1 MSHFLF
7 YGFSMVESAQLGI
20 KLSAALFM
28 GTAAWD
34 WVGRSKGWASARTT
48 RWGLR
53 LGWVVLTASL
63 AALGVQAF
71 GSPGA
76 ILATIAWGA
85 SGLALF
91 LDLTFD
97 HRLPPWLVGLIA
109 GFALSGSAFLSLVG
123 GDRQPWTVLHV
134 AAAILAYCLLVAQA
148 LNAAVYLLQHR
159 ALTTRQFGGI
169 YQDLDPLVALDRVG
183 SQLLGAA
190 IWMLGLVLTVG
201 AVAWLQG
208 LQASPA
214 KLASALATWG
224 LASAVLMLRR
234 RGRLSGPAFAKASLL
249 LLIPAAAALLLAL
262 RR

>member
-1 MSHFLF
+1 
-7 YGFSMVESAQLGI
+7 MVEIAQQGM
-20 KLSAALFM
+20 KVATALFL
-28 GTAAWD
+28 GSAGLD
-34 WVGRSKGWASARTT
+34 WLGRIRGWQPSAGT

-63 AALGVQAF
+63 AALGVEAF
-71 GSPGA
+71 GSPAA

-85 SGLALF
+85 AGLALF

-97 HRLPPWLVGLIA
+97 HRLPAWLVGLIA
-109 GFALSGSAFLSLVG
+109 GAALLASSFLSLEG
-123 GDRQPWTVLHV
+123 GNRQPWTVLHV
-134 AAAILAYCLLVAQA
+134 AAAILAYCLLLAQA

-169 YQDLDPLVALDRVG
+169 YSDLDPLVALDRVG

-190 IWMLGLVLTVG
+190 TWMLGLVLTVG

-208 LQASPA
+208 LQASPL

-224 LASAVLMLRR
+224 LGSLVLLLRR
-234 RGRLSGPAFAKASLL
+234 RGRLAGASFAKVSLL
-249 LLIPAAAALLLAL
+249 LLLPAAAALWLAL

>member
-1 MSHFLF
+1 
-7 YGFSMVESAQLGI
+7 MVEAAQMGL
-20 KLSAALFM
+20 KLSAALFL
-28 GTAAWD
+28 GTACWD
-34 WVGRSKGWASARTT
+34 WMARTRGWASAAST

-53 LGWVVLTASL
+53 LGWFVLTASL

-71 GSPGA
+71 GSPAA

-85 SGLALF
+85 AGLALF

-97 HRLPPWLVGLIA
+97 HRLPPWLVGVLA
-109 GFALSGSAFLSLVG
+109 GGALLAALPLSLEG
-123 GDRQPWTVLHV
+123 GDRQPWTLLHV

-169 YQDLDPLVALDRVG
+169 YADLDPLVALDRVG

-190 IWMLGLVLTVG
+190 IWMLGLVLTIG

-208 LQASPA
+208 MQAPTL
-214 KLASALATWG
+214 KLVSAFATWG
-224 LASAVLMLRR
+224 AGSAVLMMRR

-249 LLIPAAAALLLAL
+249 LLIPAAAALFLAFA
-262 RR
+262 R

>member
-1 MSHFLF
+1 
-7 YGFSMVESAQLGI
+7 MVESAQLGF
-20 KLSAALFM
+20 KLSAALFL

-34 WVGRSKGWASARTT
+34 WATRTRGWASPKSPQ
-48 RWGLR
+48 WGLR
-53 LGWVVLTASL
+53 LGWFVLTASL

-71 GSPGA
+71 GSPAA

-85 SGLALF
+85 AGLALF

-97 HRLPPWLVGLIA
+97 HRLPSWLVGLIA
-109 GFALSGSAFLSLVG
+109 GGALLGAAFLSLEG
-123 GDRQPWTVLHV
+123 GDRQPWTVLHI

-148 LNAAVYLLQHR
+148 LNAGVYLLQHR

-169 YQDLDPLVALDRVG
+169 YSDLDPLVALDRVG

-214 KLASALATWG
+214 KLASAFATWG
-224 LASAVLMLRR
+224 LGSAVLMLRR
-234 RGRLSGPAFAKASLL
+234 RGRLSGAAFAKASLL
-249 LLIPAAAALLLAL
+249 LLLPAAAALFLAL

>member
-1 MSHFLF
+1 
-7 YGFSMVESAQLGI
+7 MVESAQIGF
-20 KLSAALFM
+20 KLSAALFL
-28 GTAAWD
+28 GTACWD
-34 WVGRSKGWASARTT
+34 WLART
-48 RWGLR
+48 RGSKSHRAQGWGLR
-53 LGWVVLTASL
+53 LGWFVLTASL

-71 GSPGA
+71 GSPSA

-85 SGLALF
+85 AGLALF

-97 HRLPPWLVGLIA
+97 HRLPPWLVGMISGIA
-109 GFALSGSAFLSLVG
+109 LLGSAFLSLEG
-123 GDRQPWTVLHV
+123 GDRHPWTVLHV

-169 YQDLDPLVALDRVG
+169 YADLDPLVALERVG
-183 SQLLGAA
+183 SQLLGAS

-208 LQASPA
+208 LQASPL
-214 KLASALATWG
+214 KLLSAFATWG
-224 LASAVLMLRR
+224 LGSAVLMLRR

-249 LLIPAAAALLLAL
+249 LLVPAAAALFLAL
-262 RR
+262 NR

>member
-1 MSHFLF
+1 
-7 YGFSMVESAQLGI
+7 MVESAQMGF
-20 KLSAALFM
+20 KLSAALFL
-28 GTAAWD
+28 GTAVWD
-34 WVGRSKGWASARTT
+34 WVVRTRGGT
-48 RWGLR
+48 SVKSTLWGLR
-53 LGWVVLTASL
+53 LGWFVLTASL

-85 SGLALF
+85 AGLALF

-97 HRLPPWLVGLIA
+97 HRIPSWLVGLIA
-109 GFALSGSAFLSLVG
+109 GIALLGSAFLSLEG

-169 YQDLDPLVALDRVG
+169 YHDLDPLVALDRVG
-183 SQLLGAA
+183 SQLLGAS

-214 KLASALATWG
+214 KLASAFATWG
-224 LASAVLMLRR
+224 LGSAVLMMRR

>member
-1 MSHFLF
+1 
-7 YGFSMVESAQLGI
+7 MVESAQLGF
-20 KLSAALFM
+20 KLSSALFL
-28 GTAAWD
+28 GTACLD
-34 WVGRSKGWASARTT
+34 WISKMRGGSFAQSS

-71 GSPGA
+71 GSHAA
-76 ILATIAWGA
+76 ILATLAWGVA
-85 SGLALF
+85 GLALF

-97 HRLPPWLVGLIA
+97 HRLPAWLVGSLA
-109 GFALSGSAFLSLVG
+109 GGALLAAAFLSLEG

-148 LNAAVYLLQHR
+148 LNSAVYLLQHR

-169 YQDLDPLVALDRVG
+169 YADLDPLVALDRVG

-190 IWMLGLVLTVG
+190 IWMLGLALTVG

-208 LQASPA
+208 LQASTP
-214 KLASALATWG
+214 KLLSALATWG
-224 LASAVLMLRR
+224 VGSTLLLLRR

-249 LLIPAAAALLLAL
+249 ILIPAAAALFLAL
-262 RR
+262 QR

>member
-1 MSHFLF
+1 
-7 YGFSMVESAQLGI
+7 MVELAQIGF
-20 KLSAALFM
+20 KLSAALFL

-34 WVGRSKGWASARTT
+34 WLARTEGWNLSVSP

-53 LGWVVLTASL
+53 LGWFVLTASL

-71 GSPGA
+71 GSPAA

-85 SGLALF
+85 AGLALF

-97 HRLPPWLVGLIA
+97 HRLPPWLVGLIS
-109 GFALSGSAFLSLVG
+109 GLALLAAAFLSLQA

-169 YQDLDPLVALDRVG
+169 YADLDPLVALDRVG

-201 AVAWLQG
+201 AVAWFQG
-208 LQASPA
+208 FQASLP
-214 KLASALATWG
+214 KLLSAFATWG
-224 LASAVLMLRR
+224 LGSVVLMLRR
-234 RGRLSGPAFAKASLL
+234 RGRLSGASFAKASLL
-249 LLIPAAAALLLAL
+249 LLLPAAAALFLAL
-262 RR
+262 DR